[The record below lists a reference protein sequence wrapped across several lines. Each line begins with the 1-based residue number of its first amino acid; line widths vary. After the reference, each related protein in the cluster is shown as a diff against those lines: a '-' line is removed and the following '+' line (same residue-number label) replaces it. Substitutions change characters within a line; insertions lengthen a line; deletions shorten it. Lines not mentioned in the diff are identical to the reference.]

1 MDYSTQGSSVCDI
14 FQVKILECMAISF
27 FMGSSH
33 WDQTHVSCIG
43 KQILYHWVTRKAHI
57 SSVSKA
63 IIKIYSFSLLV
74 ILISLNLKNQIPLA
88 FKVKF
93 PGGSQSLCWIPSLG
107 NLLWALELSQQC
119 ENFFGRIV
127 LQFVGCLLVALWWGS
142 HAAPPRSAV
151 ARAPVPTAGHRWP
164 VPLQETPKHTK
175 AGLAGSL
182 VGSKIT
188 ADGDCSHEIKRHLL
202 LGRKTLTNLDS
213 ILKSRDITLLTKIHT
228 VKAMVFPVVMCA
240 VRVGP

>member
-14 FQVKILECMAISF
+14 FQAKILECMAISF
-27 FMGSSH
+27 FTGSSQR
-33 WDQTHVSCIG
+33 DQTHVSCIG

-74 ILISLNLKNQIPLA
+74 ILIFLNLKNQIPLA

-119 ENFFGRIV
+119 ENFFGIIIWLSSSLWV
-127 LQFVGCLLVALWWGS
+127 ACLVALWWGL
-142 HAAPPRSAV
+142 HTTPPRSA
-151 ARAPVPTAGHRWP
+151 AAKAPVPMAGHCWP
-164 VPLQETPKHTK
+164 MQP
-175 AGLAGSL
+175 
-182 VGSKIT
+182 
-188 ADGDCSHEIKRHLL
+188 
-202 LGRKTLTNLDS
+202 
-213 ILKSRDITLLTKIHT
+213 
-228 VKAMVFPVVMCA
+228 
-240 VRVGP
+240 

>member
-14 FQVKILECMAISF
+14 FQAKILECMAISF
-27 FMGSSH
+27 FTGSSQR
-33 WDQTHVSCIG
+33 DQTHVSCIG

-74 ILISLNLKNQIPLA
+74 ILIFLNLKNQIPLA

-127 LQFVGCLLVALWWGS
+127 LQFVGCLLG
-142 HAAPPRSAV
+142 
-151 ARAPVPTAGHRWP
+151 
-164 VPLQETPKHTK
+164 
-175 AGLAGSL
+175 GSL
-182 VGSKIT
+182 VGFTCCTSQICCSQSPCPHSRPQM
-188 ADGDCSHEIKRHLL
+188 AHASAGDTQTHK
-202 LGRKTLTNLDS
+202 GRSGWVSCGVQNHCRWWLQPWN
-213 ILKSRDITLLTKIHT
+213 
-228 VKAMVFPVVMCA
+228 
-240 VRVGP
+240 

>member
-14 FQVKILECMAISF
+14 FQAKILEGMAMSF
-27 FMGSSH
+27 FTGSSQR
-33 WDQTHVSCIG
+33 DQTHVSCIG
-43 KQILYHWVTRKAHI
+43 KQSLYHWVTRKAHI

-74 ILISLNLKNQIPLA
+74 ILIFLNLKNQIPLA

-127 LQFVGCLLVALWWGS
+127 LQFVGCLLG
-142 HAAPPRSAV
+142 
-151 ARAPVPTAGHRWP
+151 
-164 VPLQETPKHTK
+164 
-175 AGLAGSL
+175 GSL
-182 VGSKIT
+182 VGFTCCTSQIC
-188 ADGDCSHEIKRHLL
+188 CSQSPCPHSRLL
-202 LGRKTLTNLDS
+202 LTHASAGDTQKLKGRS
-213 ILKSRDITLLTKIHT
+213 GSVSRG
-228 VKAMVFPVVMCA
+228 VPGSWCQ
-240 VRVGP
+240 